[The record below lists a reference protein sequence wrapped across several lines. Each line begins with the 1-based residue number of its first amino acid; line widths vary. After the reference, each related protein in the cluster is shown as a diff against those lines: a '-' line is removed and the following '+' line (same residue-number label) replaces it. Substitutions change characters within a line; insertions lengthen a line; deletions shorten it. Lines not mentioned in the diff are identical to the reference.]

1 MKSIISI
8 HNKKVLGK
16 YHEQLHPSTAVAPHC
31 NCQARFRGECPMP
44 GQCCITDVVYRAQ
57 LPIPPPAPG
66 QQNNNRSEETYT
78 GCSVN
83 FKKRFGKHKRSVRVL
98 EEKQTTFSTY
108 IWQNFN
114 NNGEEGRLQALQDTR
129 WTPITR
135 ARPYNPGNGKC
146 NLCLTEKW
154 FIMFRPEGASLNQR
168 SEIFSHCYHKE
179 PQLLKNFKSVIKWIH
194 FESCKCWA
202 SEW

>member
-1 MKSIISI
+1 
-8 HNKKVLGK
+8 
-16 YHEQLHPSTAVAPHC
+16 
-31 NCQARFRGECPMP
+31 MP
-44 GQCCITDVVYRAQ
+44 GQCCIIDVVYRAQ
-57 LPIPPPAPG
+57 LPIPPPALG

-83 FKKRFGKHKRSVRVL
+83 FKKRFGTHKRSVRVL

-108 IWQNFN
+108 IWKNFN

-129 WTPITR
+129 WTPIAR

-154 FIMFRPEGASLNQR
+154 FIMFKPEGASLNQR

-179 PQLLKNFKSVIKWIH
+179 PQLLKNFKSVIK
-194 FESCKCWA
+194 
-202 SEW
+202 